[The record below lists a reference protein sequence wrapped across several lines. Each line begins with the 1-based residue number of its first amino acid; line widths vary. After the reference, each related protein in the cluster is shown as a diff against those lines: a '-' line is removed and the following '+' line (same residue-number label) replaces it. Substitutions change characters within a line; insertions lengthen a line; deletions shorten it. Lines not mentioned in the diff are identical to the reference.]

1 MFGEYTPLMK
11 PMLIARRME
20 RGTAIIDDELGL
32 QKLCPSCHEFWPQ
45 DTLFWSVSSREAD
58 GLQCHC
64 KACQDERRSER
75 TVKDNER
82 RNAA

>member
-20 RGTAIIDDELGL
+20 RGAAIVDDVLGL
-32 QKLCPSCHEFWPQ
+32 LKLCPRCQEFWPQ
-45 DTLFWSVSSREAD
+45 DTLFWSTSSREAD

-64 KACQDERRSER
+64 KACQSEHRSER
-75 TVKDNER
+75 IQRNES